1 MIVCDERQK
10 HKQREKKEKKK
21 GIKYEWLAESKTSIT
36 RIHLLGHDMSEVK
49 AGQRASGCHNT
60 MSFDGTTQGS
70 GQTTAIR

>member
-1 MIVCDERQK
+1 MIICDERQK
-10 HKQREKKEKKK
+10 HKQRGKKGKK

-49 AGQRASGCHNT
+49 AGQRASGCHNA
-60 MSFDGTTQGS
+60 MSFDGS